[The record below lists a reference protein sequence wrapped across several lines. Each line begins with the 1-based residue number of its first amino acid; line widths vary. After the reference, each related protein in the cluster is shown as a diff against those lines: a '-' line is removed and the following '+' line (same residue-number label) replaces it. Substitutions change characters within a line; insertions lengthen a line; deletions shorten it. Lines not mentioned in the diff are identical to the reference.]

1 MSEYDATPVVAAPA
15 VAAPR
20 CPAPRAAGRPPPL
33 RELRQALTAAIG
45 FGDLVE
51 AELAE
56 CLARCRQPAGT
67 PLHPAGLARVLGH
80 ARQAN
85 RALALC
91 ADWARGQDATPLEG
105 DAGTAGGARP

>member
-1 MSEYDATPVVAAPA
+1 MSEYDPAPVVAAPA
-15 VAAPR
+15 VVAPR
-20 CPAPRAAGRPPPL
+20 RPAARAAGRSPPL

-51 AELAE
+51 TELSE
-56 CLARCRQPAGT
+56 CLARCPQPAAI
-67 PLHPAGLARVLGH
+67 LLDQADLARILRH

-91 ADWARGQDATPLEG
+91 ADWARGQDATPPAG